1 MKSKAKKVGIAFLII
16 IVAIQFIRPSKNMHE
31 VDASKQIASVAIVPE
46 NVNVIL
52 KKACNNCH
60 SNNTIYPWYSNIQPV
75 YFWLDNHINEGKKHL
90 NFDEFATYRLRKQY
104 HKMEEVV
111 EMVQEGFMPLKSYVL
126 IHDEAD
132 LTKEERVTLTNWA
145 QAVMDTM
152 KARYPIDSLI
162 KKKS

>member
-1 MKSKAKKVGIAFLII
+1 
-16 IVAIQFIRPSKNMHE
+16 
-31 VDASKQIASVAIVPE
+31 
-46 NVNVIL
+46 
-52 KKACNNCH
+52 
-60 SNNTIYPWYSNIQPV
+60 
-75 YFWLDNHINEGKKHL
+75 
-90 NFDEFATYRLRKQY
+90 
-104 HKMEEVV
+104 MEEVV

-145 QAVMDTM
+145 QTVMDTM